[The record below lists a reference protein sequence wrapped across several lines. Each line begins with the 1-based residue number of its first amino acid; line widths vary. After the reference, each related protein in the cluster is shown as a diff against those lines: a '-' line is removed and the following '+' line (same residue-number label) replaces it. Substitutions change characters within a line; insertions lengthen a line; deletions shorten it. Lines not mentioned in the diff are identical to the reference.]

1 MRYPIA
7 IEPGNDSQAYGVVV
21 PDLPGC
27 FSAGD
32 TIDEAM
38 SNAQEAILL
47 HLEGYLDQ
55 SLAFPTPGSIEEHRK
70 NSDYESWVWALVEV
84 DLSQLENGVER
95 INITIPKKILR
106 VIDAGAARTGES
118 RSAFLSNAGLEAAR
132 QAVVR

>member
-1 MRYPIA
+1 
-7 IEPGNDSQAYGVVV
+7 VV

-118 RSAFLSNAGLEAAR
+118 RSAFLSKAGLEAAR